1 MLLMITAPHEIQVS
15 IVVPCFNEEESL
27 AELVRR
33 VVLVGASL
41 SGPWE
46 LILVDDGSTD
56 ATWSLILE
64 HAAEHTPIQ
73 GVRLSR
79 NYGHQLALTAGLS
92 VARGR
97 RIAMIDADLQDP
109 PELLPA
115 MLERMDQGFDVVYGR
130 RIAREGESAF
140 KKVTASAF
148 YLLIRALSDVDIPA
162 DTGDFRVVSRRALDD
177 FLTMGERY
185 RFVRGMFSWIGYRQ
199 SAFEYRR
206 EARFAGDTKYPLHK
220 MIQFAL
226 NALTG
231 FSIAPL
237 KLATNLAY
245 LSLILCFAMAI
256 YIAVSLVAFQ
266 TAPGWASVLAAIS
279 FFSGMQLL
287 TQGIMGEYIGR
298 LYMESKGRPLFLIQE
313 HTALR
318 DPANAP
324 HSTSEPLNTVAG
336 S

>member
-1 MLLMITAPHEIQVS
+1 V
-15 IVVPCFNEEESL
+15 
-27 AELVRR
+27 
-33 VVLVGASL
+33 
-41 SGPWE
+41 
-46 LILVDDGSTD
+46 
-56 ATWSLILE
+56 AT
-64 HAAEHTPIQ
+64 
-73 GVRLSR
+73 
-79 NYGHQLALTAGLS
+79 
-92 VARGR
+92 
-97 RIAMIDADLQDP
+97 
-109 PELLPA
+109 
-115 MLERMDQGFDVVYGR
+115 
-130 RIAREGESAF
+130 
-140 KKVTASAF
+140 
-148 YLLIRALSDVDIPA
+148 PA
-162 DTGDFRVVSRRALDD
+162 DTGDFRVASRRALDD